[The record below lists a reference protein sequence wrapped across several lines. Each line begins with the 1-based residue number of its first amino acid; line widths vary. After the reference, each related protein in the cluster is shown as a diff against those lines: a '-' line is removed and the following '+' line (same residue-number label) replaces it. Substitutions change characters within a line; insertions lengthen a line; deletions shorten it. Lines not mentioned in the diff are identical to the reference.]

1 MKVRSVKL
9 AFVSTVFLA
18 ALGAISSSAFASTSS
33 SNPIATEA
41 YSALASGDSARAISL
56 YSQAIESRNMAPEL
70 LANSLLNRALAY
82 QQSKQHDLA
91 VNDYSAALALDAM
104 SADLRSTAL
113 YNRGLSQQK
122 LGKLPLAI
130 EDYTGSL
137 MLKPDFPHAFLSR
150 GNALRESGQ
159 FLFALSDFDRAI
171 KYKHPDPARVYF
183 SEAQT
188 YELLKRPIDQKRMLQ
203 ASLAANASF
212 APALEKMSELGELA
226 NSNVQ
231 TAQSADPILTGSLPA
246 SGGNT
251 LVHKPDLPLGVEP
264 PAELQ
269 TASVQTETPVFNI
282 AHKLYTDRVT
292 PTEEA
297 AAAVEETVAK
307 PVIVAQVPAIP
318 APLKMKLAAPVK
330 QQAQATVVGK
340 EEDTETVGSVGAAPA
355 KGWSVQVASAD
366 SENGAWTTWKNMQKR
381 YKVLSGQSPSVI
393 KADLGTKGIFYRVRF
408 AGFDDQSSAQTAC
421 MKFKA
426 KGVSCFVSKAST

>member
-33 SNPIATEA
+33 SNPVATEA
-41 YSALASGDSARAISL
+41 YAALASGDGAKAISL
-56 YSQAIESRNMAPEL
+56 YTQAIESRSMAPEL

-82 QQSKQHDLA
+82 QQNKQHDLA

-130 EDYTGSL
+130 EDYTASL
-137 MLKPDFPHAFLSR
+137 MLKPDFAHAFLGR

-159 FLFALSDFDRAI
+159 YLFALSDFDRAI

-203 ASLAANASF
+203 ASLAANAGF
-212 APALEKMSELGELA
+212 TPALEKMAQLGEV
-226 NSNVQ
+226 SNIDLQ
-231 TAQSADPILTGSLPA
+231 TAQATDPILTGSLSA
-246 SGGNT
+246 VGGNT
-251 LVHKPDLPLGVEP
+251 LVHKPDLPQGVEP
-264 PAELQ
+264 PADLQ
-269 TASVQTETPVFNI
+269 TATAETPVFNK
-282 AHKLYTDRVT
+282 AHKLYTDRVAL
-292 PTEEA
+292 TEEVA
-297 AAAVEETVAK
+297 PTVEK
-307 PVIVAQVPAIP
+307 PVVVAEVPAIP
-318 APLKMKLAAPVK
+318 APAKKKITIPAKAEIAAAEP
-330 QQAQATVVGK
+330 
-340 EEDTETVGSVGAAPA
+340 ETVGSVSPAPVT
-355 KGWSVQVASAD
+355 GWTVQVASAD

-381 YKVLSGQSPSVI
+381 YKVLSGQSPKVM
-393 KADLGTKGIFYRVRF
+393 KADLGAKGIFYRVRF
-408 AGFDDQSSAQTAC
+408 AGFEDQSTAQSVCT
-421 MKFKA
+421 KLKA
-426 KGVSCFVSKAST
+426 KGVNCFVSKASS